1 MAEELNYKEVPEKF
15 ADEKELGLISRVS
28 PEQEPRQETGG
39 QQGDPE
45 ARSTGLMLVSY
56 SSQSIWF
63 NLNLF

>member
-39 QQGDPE
+39 QQDDPE
-45 ARSTGLMLVSY
+45 AERPSHGERGRVPEHR
-56 SSQSIWF
+56 
-63 NLNLF
+63 